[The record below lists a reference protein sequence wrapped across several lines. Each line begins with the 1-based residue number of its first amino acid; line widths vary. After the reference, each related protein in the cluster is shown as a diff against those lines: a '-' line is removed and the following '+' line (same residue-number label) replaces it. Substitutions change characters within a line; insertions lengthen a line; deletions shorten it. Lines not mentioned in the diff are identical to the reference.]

1 MKNEP
6 LEGKQIRLA
15 NLRTLLAFL
24 RTAIA
29 FWGLG
34 IALFHFINKHPYK
47 AFGLISI
54 AIGIIVV
61 LWGIVEFFMI
71 NKYTDDKE
79 STSKEID

>member
-6 LEGKQIRLA
+6 LEGKQMRLA

-34 IALFHFINKHPYK
+34 IALFHFINEHPYK

-54 AIGIIVV
+54 AIGVIVV
-61 LWGIVEFFMI
+61 LWGIAEFFMI

-79 STSKEID
+79 LD